1 MERFVKGSQTD
12 TKLDTIAASI
22 PHFRDS
28 LSTASKARAVYLNK
42 PEGTMLWHSLNE
54 STALNL
60 IGAKTVLL
68 NH

>member
-1 MERFVKGSQTD
+1 MERFVKGSQIDTD
-12 TKLDTIAASI
+12 LDTIAVSI

-28 LSTASKARAVYLNK
+28 ISTASKARAVYLNK

-60 IGAKTVLL
+60 VEAGAVLL
-68 NH
+68 NR

>member
-1 MERFVKGSQTD
+1 MERFVKGSQID
-12 TKLDTIAASI
+12 HDLDSIAASI

-28 LSTASKARAVYLNK
+28 ISTASKARAVYLNK

-54 STALNL
+54 STALSL
-60 IGAKTVLL
+60 IKARAVLL